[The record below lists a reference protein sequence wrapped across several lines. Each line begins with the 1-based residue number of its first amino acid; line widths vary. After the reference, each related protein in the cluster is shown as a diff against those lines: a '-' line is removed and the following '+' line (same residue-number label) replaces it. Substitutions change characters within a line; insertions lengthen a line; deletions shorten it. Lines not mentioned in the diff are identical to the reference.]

1 MLKININNLEVE
13 CVIGITEEERKIPQ
27 KLIIDATLTYFYEKR
42 EKKYIDYVEVV
53 NLITDILKEK
63 EFELLEDAILYIRK
77 AIKSNFFIKEL
88 NLKIT
93 KPKAFDNCI
102 ISVEE

>member
-13 CVIGITEEERKIPQ
+13 CIIGILEEERKTPQ
-27 KLIIDATLTYFYEKR
+27 KVIVDATLTYFYEKK
-42 EKKYIDYVEVV
+42 EKRYIDYVKVV
-53 NLITDILKEK
+53 ELITNILKEK

-77 AIKSNFFIKEL
+77 AIKSNFFVKDL

-93 KPKAFDNCI
+93 KPHILNNCI
-102 ISVEE
+102 VSVEE

>member
-13 CVIGITEEERKIPQ
+13 CIIGITEEERNTPQ
-27 KLIIDATLTYFYEKR
+27 KVIVDVTLTYFYEKK
-42 EKKYIDYVEVV
+42 EKKYIDYVKVV
-53 NLITDILKEK
+53 ELITNILKEK

-77 AIKSNFFIKEL
+77 AIKSNFFIKDL

-93 KPKAFDNCI
+93 KPQILNNCI
-102 ISVEE
+102 VSVEE

>member
-13 CVIGITEEERKIPQ
+13 CIIGINEEERKTPQ
-27 KLIIDATLTYFYEKR
+27 KVIVDATLTYFYEKKD
-42 EKKYIDYVEVV
+42 KKYIDYVKVV
-53 NLITDILKEK
+53 ELITNILKEK

-77 AIKSNFFIKEL
+77 AIKSNFFVKDL
-88 NLKIT
+88 KLKIT
-93 KPKAFDNCI
+93 KPEALKNCN

>member
-13 CVIGITEEERKIPQ
+13 CIIGITEEEKKTSQ
-27 KLIIDATLTYFYEKR
+27 KVIVDATLTYFYEKK
-42 EKKYIDYVEVV
+42 EKRYIDYVKVV
-53 NLITDILKEK
+53 ELITNILKEK

-77 AIKSNFFIKEL
+77 AIKSNFYVKDL
-88 NLKIT
+88 SLKIS
-93 KPKAFDNCI
+93 KPEIFNNCI

>member
-13 CVIGITEEERKIPQ
+13 CIIGILEEERKTPQ
-27 KLIIDATLTYFYEKR
+27 KVIVDATLTYFYEKK
-42 EKKYIDYVEVV
+42 EKRYIDYVKVV
-53 NLITDILKEK
+53 ELITNILKEK

-77 AIKSNFFIKEL
+77 AIKSNFHVKNL

-93 KPKAFDNCI
+93 KPQALKNCYVSI
-102 ISVEE
+102 EE